1 MLAERLEF
9 IPHRDGEIFPS
20 VPAAPAV
27 FLLRGDDVNAQ
38 PYASKTT
45 NLRRRLERV
54 LCAATEL
61 SKRLNLRQ
69 RVRWIE
75 YTLTGSEFESGFLLY
90 RLLRSAFPKNYPDR
104 LRLRF
109 APLVK
114 LHMENAYPRVSITT
128 RLGRRGGPSLYYG
141 PFPSRAAAE
150 KFASDSLDFFRMR
163 RCVEDLHPDP
173 QFPGCIYSEMKMCLA
188 PCYKGCTDGEY
199 HAEVGRVRA
208 YFDSGGQSLIREIA
222 AQRDQASAGLDF
234 EGAAGLHARLEKL
247 KPLQSQ
253 LPEIVRRIDQLTA
266 VMVQRSAMAGC
277 VALFRIDAGVIAGPL
292 AFPIQ
297 AAEHTRSQS
306 MESRVQEALATLP
319 ATEVRTTMEAME
331 HLALLKRWFYRG
343 NRVGEIFV
351 SDSRGELP
359 LRRLVRGMARV
370 YQGEKPENTI
380 GGPAEVSSLNRTA
393 G

>member
-1 MLAERLEF
+1 
-9 IPHRDGEIFPS
+9 
-20 VPAAPAV
+20 
-27 FLLRGDDVNAQ
+27 
-38 PYASKTT
+38 
-45 NLRRRLERV
+45 
-54 LCAATEL
+54 
-61 SKRLNLRQ
+61 
-69 RVRWIE
+69 
-75 YTLTGSEFESGFLLY
+75 
-90 RLLRSAFPKNYPDR
+90 
-104 LRLRF
+104 
-109 APLVK
+109 
-114 LHMENAYPRVSITT
+114 
-128 RLGRRGGPSLYYG
+128 
-141 PFPSRAAAE
+141 
-150 KFASDSLDFFRMR
+150 
-163 RCVEDLHPDP
+163 
-173 QFPGCIYSEMKMCLA
+173 MCLA

-319 ATEVRTTMEAME
+319 ATEVRTMMEAME